1 MKKIACILLAVMVML
16 PVLVACNEQTPV
28 LNDAEEFR
36 IVTSFYPVYAITL
49 NIVGGAEN
57 VTLLNLTEPDTGC
70 LHDYT
75 LTTED
80 LKKVSGSDLFIASGM
95 GMESFVGKNSFGV
108 PRLEVLDCGEDIM
121 HTLGE
126 EGEENPHYWM
136 NVENAIEQCDKIKRT
151 LCRLDPSNSNV
162 YEANAEEYIAK
173 LRTLLSEAQERTSKL
188 EKREM
193 VVFDNSFDYFAE
205 EFGINTVQL
214 IAEGHDSSS
223 PSAGELA
230 EAVEYIKKN
239 NIEYIF
245 VQKSF
250 MSNAAYRT
258 IANETGCTPIVIDSF
273 ISGEINSETK
283 DAYIN
288 VIRKNLA
295 ALEQGLS

>member
-1 MKKIACILLAVMVML
+1 MRKIACVLLAVMCIMTL
-16 PVLVACNEQTPV
+16 TACNEQTPV

-36 IVTSFYPVYAITL
+36 IVTSFYPVYAVTL
-49 NIVGGAEN
+49 SLVDGAEN
-57 VTLLNLTEPDTGC
+57 VMLLNLTGPDIGC

-136 NVENAIEQCDKIKRT
+136 NIENAIEQCDKIKRT
-151 LCRLDPSNSNV
+151 LCRLNPGNGDV
-162 YEANAEEYIAK
+162 YEANAENYIAK
-173 LRTLLSEAQERTSKL
+173 LRTLLAEAQERTSKL
-188 EKREM
+188 EKHDM
-193 VVFDNSFDYFAE
+193 VVFDDSFDYFAE

-214 IAEGHDSSS
+214 LDEGHDGSS

-230 EAVEYIKKN
+230 EAVEYIKRN
-239 NIEYIF
+239 NIEYVF
-245 VQKSF
+245 VQESF
-250 MSNAAYRT
+250 MDDAAYRT
-258 IANETGCTPIVIDSF
+258 IINETGCMPIVIDSF
-273 ISGEINSETK
+273 TSGEINSETK

-288 VIRKNLA
+288 VIRTNLN
-295 ALEQGLS
+295 ALEQGLN